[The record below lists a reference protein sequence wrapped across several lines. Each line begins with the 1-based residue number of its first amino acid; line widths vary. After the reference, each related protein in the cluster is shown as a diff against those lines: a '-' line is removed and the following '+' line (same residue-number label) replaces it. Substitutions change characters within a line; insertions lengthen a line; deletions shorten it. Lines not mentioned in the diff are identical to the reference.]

1 MKLTNRT
8 ITAQDIIALE
18 PCYEDEQVHALVPEP
33 TDLASL
39 LDLNIPN
46 EDIVWAVT
54 RLIECKRE
62 RVWLGAQF
70 VRETPLHD
78 GRTVY
83 DLLTDERSIAAI
95 EVCEAYA
102 LGQASDEELKA
113 AEDAARAAAWDAG
126 TAAWAA
132 WAAWAAGAA
141 GAAWATARADA
152 RAAARAAAWD
162 AWDAGAAWAAGAA
175 AAAAHDTQV
184 TILRNSFK

>member
-8 ITAQDIIALE
+8 ITAQDIIDLE

-39 LDLNIPN
+39 LDLDIPN
-46 EDIVWAVT
+46 EDIMWAVMQ
-54 RLIECKRE
+54 LIECKRE

-70 VRETPLHD
+70 VRKTPLHD
-78 GRTVY
+78 GSTVY

-102 LGQASDEELKA
+102 LGQASDEELDA
-113 AEDAARAAAWDAG
+113 AGAAAGDIAWAAAGDIAWDIAGAAAGAARAAARDA
-126 TAAWAA
+126 
-132 WAAWAAGAA
+132 
-141 GAAWATARADA
+141 
-152 RAAARAAAWD
+152 
-162 AWDAGAAWAAGAA
+162 
-175 AAAAHDTQV
+175 QI

>member
-1 MKLTNRT
+1 MKLTHRT
-8 ITAQDIIALE
+8 ITAQDIIDLE

-39 LDLNIPN
+39 LDLDIPN

-54 RLIECKRE
+54 RLIESKRE

-70 VRETPLHD
+70 VRKTPLHD

-102 LGQASDEELKA
+102 LGHASDEELEDAWDA
-113 AEDAARAAAWDAG
+113 AWAIADAARAAAGAAAWAAAHAAAGYIAQADQGARDAARAAAWA
-126 TAAWAA
+126 
-132 WAAWAAGAA
+132 AAGDTEAA
-141 GAAWATARADA
+141 KD
-152 RAAARAAAWD
+152 AARD
-162 AWDAGAAWAAGAA
+162 A
-175 AAAAHDTQV
+175 QV

>member
-46 EDIVWAVT
+46 VDIMWAVT
-54 RLIECKRE
+54 QLIECKRE

-70 VRETPLHD
+70 VRKTPLAD

-83 DLLTDERSIAAI
+83 DLLTDECSIAAI

-113 AEDAARAAAWDAG
+113 AEDAARAAAGTAGVAAG

-132 WAAWAAGAA
+132 A
-141 GAAWATARADA
+141 
-152 RAAARAAAWD
+152 AAARAA
-162 AWDAGAAWAAGAA
+162 
-175 AAAAHDTQV
+175 QV